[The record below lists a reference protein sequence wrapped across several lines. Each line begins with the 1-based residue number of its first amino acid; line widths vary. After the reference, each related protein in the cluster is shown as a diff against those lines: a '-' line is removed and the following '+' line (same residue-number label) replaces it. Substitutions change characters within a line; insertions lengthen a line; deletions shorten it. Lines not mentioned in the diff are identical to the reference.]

1 MVRLLNIFNRE
12 QTLEERVKDI
22 QKGNEGD
29 KNSLIEEYIPFIKK
43 VLSNELGQYV
53 EIENNDAFSVGLI
66 AFNEAI
72 EKYDEKRGNFLTFA
86 SMVIKSRLI
95 DHRRSEARKPKEVC
109 ISELK
114 CDDESY
120 GYNENIIA
128 IDSFEKRVE
137 IRFDI
142 ALLVKEMKGYGVSLE
157 ELIKESP
164 KHKDTRIVAISIG
177 KYIFEKDYLKEKFLK
192 TKNLPVSDLMRE
204 LCVSK
209 KVIQRSRKFIIAI
222 VLILNSDLDTLKEY
236 IFYSE
241 GCEMSD
247 LQRHC
252 DRDLL

>member
-12 QTLEERVKDI
+12 KTLEERVKDI
-22 QKGNEGD
+22 QKGNEKD

-43 VLSNELGQYV
+43 VLSNELGEYIEV
-53 EIENNDAFSVGLI
+53 ENNDAFSVGLI

-72 EKYDEKRGNFLTFA
+72 EKYDGKRGNFLTFA

-95 DHRRSEARKPKEVC
+95 DHYRSEARKPKEVY

-114 CDDESY
+114 CDDENYS
-120 GYNENIIA
+120 YNENIIA

-137 IRFDI
+137 IRCDI
-142 ALLVKEMKGYGVSLE
+142 ALLVKEMKGYGVSLD

-164 KHKDTRIVAISIG
+164 KHNDTRIVAISIG

-192 TKNLPVSDLMRE
+192 TKNLPISDLIEE

-236 IFYSE
+236 IFYSK
-241 GCEMSD
+241 GCELSD
-247 LQRHC
+247 LQRHYN
-252 DRDLL
+252 RDLL